1 MNLKFIKSFVKIVTA
16 SLEWKIFIRSF
27 DQFGLA
33 EKDMTNTTKRKHLA
47 EFRFAVL
54 FVAYTWIDITKKR
67 KRINQG
73 RTETQSTNQ
82 LINRPLTE
90 DEKRA
95 RKKADRERKRQEARD
110 AAEKKKR
117 FGLTPEKKRKLR
129 LLIMK
134 MATENLKGE
143 QQRRLEARKNYIEQ
157 RLKPLDDLTA
167 MSDAQLKSLCQ
178 DLHNQLKT
186 NEESRYDLELKIRKQ
201 DYDVNEL
208 TIKIND
214 IKGKF
219 VKPSLKK
226 VSKTEQ
232 KLSKMKKPKEDEP
245 NFINM
250 ANLKQSTNKFA
261 LKEETKEDEKINFRD
276 QVQLKSAKEHKEE
289 EA

>member
-1 MNLKFIKSFVKIVTA
+1 MFYK
-16 SLEWKIFIRSF
+16 
-27 DQFGLA
+27 
-33 EKDMTNTTKRKHLA
+33 
-47 EFRFAVL
+47 
-54 FVAYTWIDITKKR
+54 
-67 KRINQG
+67 
-73 RTETQSTNQ
+73 
-82 LINRPLTE
+82 NRPLTE

-157 RLKPLDDLTA
+157 RLKPLDDLTT

-232 KLSKMKKPKEDEP
+232 KLNKMKKPKEDEP

>member
-1 MNLKFIKSFVKIVTA
+1 MA
-16 SLEWKIFIRSF
+16 DEDR
-27 DQFGLA
+27 A
-33 EKDMTNTTKRKHLA
+33 
-47 EFRFAVL
+47 
-54 FVAYTWIDITKKR
+54 
-67 KRINQG
+67 
-73 RTETQSTNQ
+73 
-82 LINRPLTE
+82 LTE
-90 DEKRA
+90 DEKKA
-95 RKKADRERKRQEARD
+95 RKRADRERKRVEARE

-143 QQRRLEARKNYIEQ
+143 QQRRLEARKHYIDQ
-157 RLKPLDDLTA
+157 HIKPLDDLHS
-167 MSDAQLKSLCQ
+167 MSDAQLKSFCQ
-178 DLHNQLKT
+178 DLHKQLQT
-186 NEESRYDLELKIRKQ
+186 HEETRYDFEIKIRKQ
-201 DYDVNEL
+201 DYDINEL

-232 KLSKMKKPKEDEP
+232 KLNKIKKPKEEEP

-261 LKEETKEDEKINFRD
+261 LKEEVKEDDKINFRD

>member
-1 MNLKFIKSFVKIVTA
+1 MA
-16 SLEWKIFIRSF
+16 DE
-27 DQFGLA
+27 
-33 EKDMTNTTKRKHLA
+33 
-47 EFRFAVL
+47 
-54 FVAYTWIDITKKR
+54 
-67 KRINQG
+67 
-73 RTETQSTNQ
+73 
-82 LINRPLTE
+82 NRPLTE

>member
-67 KRINQG
+67 KRINQR

>member
-1 MNLKFIKSFVKIVTA
+1 MA
-16 SLEWKIFIRSF
+16 DEDR
-27 DQFGLA
+27 A
-33 EKDMTNTTKRKHLA
+33 
-47 EFRFAVL
+47 
-54 FVAYTWIDITKKR
+54 
-67 KRINQG
+67 
-73 RTETQSTNQ
+73 
-82 LINRPLTE
+82 LTE

-134 MATENLKGE
+134 MATDNLKGE
-143 QQRRLEARKNYIEQ
+143 QQRRLEARKNFIEQ
-157 RLKPLDDLTA
+157 RLKPLDDVSS
-167 MSDAQLKSLCQ
+167 MSDAQLKTLCQ

-186 NEESRYDLELKIRKQ
+186 TEEGRYDLEFKVRKQ
-201 DYDVNEL
+201 DYDINEL

-232 KLSKMKKPKEDEP
+232 KLNKIKKPKEDEP

-250 ANLKQSTNKFA
+250 ANLKQTTNKFA
-261 LKEETKEDEKINFRD
+261 LKEEQKEDEKINFRD
-276 QVQLKSAKEHKEE
+276 QIQLKSAKEHREE

>member
-1 MNLKFIKSFVKIVTA
+1 MLNSSFSGAILSRMEYRMKILFLIIKIATENLK
-16 SLEWKIFIRSF
+16 
-27 DQFGLA
+27 
-33 EKDMTNTTKRKHLA
+33 NTTEQRLVDRSLTD
-47 EFRFAVL
+47 EE
-54 FVAYTWIDITKKR
+54 KK
-67 KRINQG
+67 
-73 RTETQSTNQ
+73 
-82 LINRPLTE
+82 
-90 DEKRA
+90 A

-157 RLKPLDDLTA
+157 HLKPLDNLSS

-178 DLHNQLKT
+178 ELHSQLKSH
-186 NEESRYDLELKIRKQ
+186 EESRYDLEFKIRKQ

-232 KLSKMKKPKEDEP
+232 KLNKIKKPKEDEP
-245 NFINM
+245 NFLNM

-261 LKEETKEDEKINFRD
+261 LKEEQEEEKINYRD

>member
-1 MNLKFIKSFVKIVTA
+1 MA
-16 SLEWKIFIRSF
+16 DEDRS
-27 DQFGLA
+27 
-33 EKDMTNTTKRKHLA
+33 
-47 EFRFAVL
+47 
-54 FVAYTWIDITKKR
+54 
-67 KRINQG
+67 
-73 RTETQSTNQ
+73 
-82 LINRPLTE
+82 LTE
-90 DEKRA
+90 DEKKA
-95 RKKADRERKRQEARD
+95 RKKVDRERKRQEARD

-134 MATENLKGE
+134 MATDNLKGE

-157 RLKPLDDLTA
+157 QLKPLDDVNS

-186 NEESRYDLELKIRKQ
+186 TEDSRYDLEFKVRKQ
-201 DYDVNEL
+201 DYDINEL
-208 TIKIND
+208 TIKMND

-232 KLSKMKKPKEDEP
+232 KLSKIKKPKEDEL

-261 LKEETKEDEKINFRD
+261 LKEETKEDEKVKFRD

-289 EA
+289 E

>member
-1 MNLKFIKSFVKIVTA
+1 MA
-16 SLEWKIFIRSF
+16 DE
-27 DQFGLA
+27 
-33 EKDMTNTTKRKHLA
+33 E
-47 EFRFAVL
+47 
-54 FVAYTWIDITKKR
+54 
-67 KRINQG
+67 
-73 RTETQSTNQ
+73 
-82 LINRPLTE
+82 RPLTE
-90 DEKRA
+90 EEKKA

-157 RLKPLDDLTA
+157 RLKPLDDLNS
-167 MSDAQLKSLCQ
+167 MSEAQLKSLCQ
-178 DLHNQLKT
+178 ELHNQLKT
-186 NEESRYDLELKIRKQ
+186 NEESRYDFEFKIRKQ
-201 DYDVNEL
+201 DFDINEL
-208 TIKIND
+208 NIKIND

-232 KLSKMKKPKEDEP
+232 KLNKIKKPKEDEP

-261 LKEETKEDEKINFRD
+261 LKEEQEEEKINYRD
-276 QVQLKSAKEHKEE
+276 QVQLKSAKEHKED

>member
-1 MNLKFIKSFVKIVTA
+1 MA
-16 SLEWKIFIRSF
+16 DEDR
-27 DQFGLA
+27 A
-33 EKDMTNTTKRKHLA
+33 
-47 EFRFAVL
+47 
-54 FVAYTWIDITKKR
+54 
-67 KRINQG
+67 
-73 RTETQSTNQ
+73 
-82 LINRPLTE
+82 LTE
-90 DEKRA
+90 DEKKA
-95 RKKADRERKRQEARD
+95 RKKADRERKRIEARE

-157 RLKPLDDLTA
+157 RLKPLDDLHS

-186 NEESRYDLELKIRKQ
+186 NEESRYDLEFKIRKQ
-201 DYDVNEL
+201 DYDINEL

-232 KLSKMKKPKEDEP
+232 KLNKIKKPKEDEP

-261 LKEETKEDEKINFRD
+261 LKEEQKEEEKINYRD

>member
-1 MNLKFIKSFVKIVTA
+1 MA
-16 SLEWKIFIRSF
+16 DEDR
-27 DQFGLA
+27 A
-33 EKDMTNTTKRKHLA
+33 
-47 EFRFAVL
+47 
-54 FVAYTWIDITKKR
+54 
-67 KRINQG
+67 
-73 RTETQSTNQ
+73 
-82 LINRPLTE
+82 LTE

-134 MATENLKGE
+134 MATDNLKGE

-157 RLKPLDDLTA
+157 RLKPLDDLSS
-167 MSDAQLKSLCQ
+167 MSESQLKALCQ
-178 DLHNQLKT
+178 ELHNQLKT
-186 NEESRYDLELKIRKQ
+186 TEESRYDFEVKIRKQ
-201 DYDVNEL
+201 DYDINEL
-208 TIKIND
+208 NIKIND

-232 KLSKMKKPKEDEP
+232 KLNKIKKPKEDEP

-250 ANLKQSTNKFA
+250 ANLKQTTNKFA
-261 LKEETKEDEKINFRD
+261 LKEEQKEEEKINFRD
-276 QVQLKSAKEHKEE
+276 QIQLKSAKEHREE

>member
-1 MNLKFIKSFVKIVTA
+1 MLYS
-16 SLEWKIFIRSF
+16 
-27 DQFGLA
+27 
-33 EKDMTNTTKRKHLA
+33 
-47 EFRFAVL
+47 
-54 FVAYTWIDITKKR
+54 
-67 KRINQG
+67 
-73 RTETQSTNQ
+73 TERQ
-82 LINRPLTE
+82 LTE
-90 DEKRA
+90 DERKA

-157 RLKPLDDLTA
+157 CLKPLDNVSS

-186 NEESRYDLELKIRKQ
+186 NEESHYDLEVKIRKQ
-201 DYDVNEL
+201 DYDINEL

-232 KLSKMKKPKEDEP
+232 KLNKIKKPKEDEP

-261 LKEETKEDEKINFRD
+261 LKEEQKEEDKINYRD

>member
-1 MNLKFIKSFVKIVTA
+1 MA
-16 SLEWKIFIRSF
+16 DE
-27 DQFGLA
+27 D
-33 EKDMTNTTKRKHLA
+33 
-47 EFRFAVL
+47 
-54 FVAYTWIDITKKR
+54 
-67 KRINQG
+67 
-73 RTETQSTNQ
+73 
-82 LINRPLTE
+82 RPLTE
-90 DEKRA
+90 DEKKA
-95 RKKADRERKRQEARD
+95 RKKADRERKRIEARE

-157 RLKPLDDLTA
+157 RLKPLDDLNS
-167 MSDAQLKSLCQ
+167 MSESDLKSLCQ
-178 DLHNQLKT
+178 DLQKQLLT
-186 NEESRYDLELKIRKQ
+186 NEENRYDLEFKIRKQ
-201 DYDVNEL
+201 DYDINEL

-232 KLSKMKKPKEDEP
+232 KLNKMKKPKEDEP

-261 LKEETKEDEKINFRD
+261 LKEEQEEEKINYRD

-289 EA
+289 DA